1 MTITTGVTSVAEQI
15 KNKGWGGGEWRRGFM
30 WDGNFHA
37 VPRINDYAS
46 ATLQCTKLEDLDL
59 SSDALNASLC
69 HILQVWD
76 LCLTK

>member
-1 MTITTGVTSVAEQI
+1 
-15 KNKGWGGGEWRRGFM
+15 M
-30 WDGNFHA
+30 WNGNFHA
-37 VPRINDYAS
+37 VPCINDYAS

-76 LCLTK
+76 LCLTKRMDKLGSTCSSGDGGRKRGDGIPVAE